1 VGGAVEGAWGC
12 WIGNLFDAHDNIH
25 ASIVTDA

>member
-12 WIGNLFDAHDNIH
+12 WIGNLLDAHDNIH